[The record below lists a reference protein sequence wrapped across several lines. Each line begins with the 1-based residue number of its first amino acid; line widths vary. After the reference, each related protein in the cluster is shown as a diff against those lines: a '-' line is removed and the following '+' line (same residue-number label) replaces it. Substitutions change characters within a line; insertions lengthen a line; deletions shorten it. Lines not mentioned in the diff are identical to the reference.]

1 MSLDVRLAAP
11 ADISAIMTVMHDAFD
26 PRYGEAW
33 SVSQLTG
40 SLSIPGTWAMVA
52 KDPAGGVIG
61 FTLTRLILDQAELL
75 LVAVTRDCRGNGCG
89 RALIDAAAGQARSR
103 GASEMFLEVR
113 DGNDS
118 ALALYRKCGFAEI
131 GRRKDYYSGATTE
144 RFDAIT
150 MRCLFD
156 VEMPSQ

>member
-1 MSLDVRLAAP
+1 VSLDVHLAVA
-11 ADISAIMTVMHDAFD
+11 ADISAIMTVMQDAFD
-26 PRYGEAW
+26 PRFGEAW

-52 KDPAGGVIG
+52 KTADGAVVG

-75 LVAVTRDCRGNGCG
+75 LVAVARDCRGSGCG
-89 RALIDAAAGQARSR
+89 RALLAAAAEQARSR

-113 DGNDS
+113 DGNDP
-118 ALALYRKCGFAEI
+118 ALGLYAKCGFTEI
-131 GRRKDYYSGATTE
+131 GRRKNYYSGATTE

-150 MRCLFD
+150 MRCLFE
-156 VEMPSQ
+156 VEFQSQ